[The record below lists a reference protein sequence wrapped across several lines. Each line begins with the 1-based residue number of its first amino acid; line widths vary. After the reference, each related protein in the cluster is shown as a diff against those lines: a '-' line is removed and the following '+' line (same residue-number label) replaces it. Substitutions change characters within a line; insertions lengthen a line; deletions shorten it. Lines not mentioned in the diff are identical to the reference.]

1 MRGEILL
8 SMFGLSLTL
17 AATWLYLRLRR
28 AVRHRPGPGET
39 SSYPSVSVI
48 RPIKGMDTGA
58 EENIRA
64 ALDHGYPGE
73 VESLF
78 VFDDDSEPALP
89 LVEAA
94 IREHRASG
102 GAGTARVVFS
112 GEPPAGRTGK
122 LNAMIA
128 GLREAGGELIAF
140 VDSDTRADRR
150 ALRRLVD
157 TMLGTPGAGSAFA
170 PVVVSHP
177 NRTAGDVAH
186 ALLLNAMYGPDAAW
200 VAGRNEGE
208 LPFIM
213 GQFMV
218 FTREAISA
226 IGGLESASGQL
237 VDDMYLGMRVKAAGY
252 RNVVSPHPVPII
264 QQGMSLKAFWS
275 LFIKWIA
282 FSRSGLPS
290 LEFKVSAWS
299 RGLIYFLGL
308 GASIVAAAL
317 GWWGAALVN
326 FLAPVAVAASN
337 NALHHDIGGA
347 PLRLRDRWVAFAL
360 LLAAPVV
367 YLNIFTRR
375 EVSWRG
381 RSYKLDRSSRLAAG
395 GAIPADQA
403 CLEPC
408 AEGAA

>member
-1 MRGEILL
+1 MLGEILL
-8 SMFGLSLTL
+8 SLFGFSLVV
-17 AATWLYLRLRR
+17 AATWMYLRLRH
-28 AVRHRPGPGET
+28 AVRHRQGPGKAV
-39 SSYPSVSVI
+39 SYPSVTVI
-48 RPIKGMDTGA
+48 RPVKGLDTEV

-78 VFDDDSEPALP
+78 VFDDDTEPALP
-89 LVEAA
+89 LVESA
-94 IREHRASG
+94 IRDHRAAG

-112 GEPPAGRTGK
+112 GEPPPGRTGK

-128 GLREAGGELIAF
+128 GLRQAHGELIAF
-140 VDSDTRADRR
+140 VDSDTRADRQ

-157 TMLGTPGAGSAFA
+157 TLLGTPDAGSAFA

-177 NRTAGDVAH
+177 TRTSGDVAH

-200 VAGRNEGE
+200 AASRNGGE

-213 GQFMV
+213 GQFMI

-252 RNVVSPHPVPII
+252 RNVVSPYPVPII
-264 QQGMSLKAFWS
+264 QQGMSIRVFWS
-275 LFIKWIA
+275 LFVKWIA

-290 LEFKVSAWS
+290 LEFKLSAWA

-308 GASIVAAAL
+308 GAAVVATAL
-317 GWWGAALVN
+317 GWWVPALLN
-326 FLAPVAVAASN
+326 FLALVVVAASN

-347 PLRLRDRWVAFAL
+347 RLRLRDRWVAFAL
-360 LLAAPVV
+360 LLVAPVV
-367 YLNIFTRR
+367 YLDIFTRR
-375 EVSWRG
+375 EVRWRG
-381 RSYKLDRSSRLAAG
+381 RIYKLDPSSRLAAG
-395 GAIPADQA
+395 GDIANDQA

-408 AEGAA
+408 CEGTA